1 VAGWHR
7 LDVVMQLVM
16 SGNLTAGFGAKITA
30 IAAVTA
36 SATIDIDNKDT
47 KLILL

>member
-7 LDVVMQLVM
+7 LDVVMQLVI
-16 SGNLTAGFGAKITA
+16 SGNLKAGFGAKI
-30 IAAVTA
+30 TA